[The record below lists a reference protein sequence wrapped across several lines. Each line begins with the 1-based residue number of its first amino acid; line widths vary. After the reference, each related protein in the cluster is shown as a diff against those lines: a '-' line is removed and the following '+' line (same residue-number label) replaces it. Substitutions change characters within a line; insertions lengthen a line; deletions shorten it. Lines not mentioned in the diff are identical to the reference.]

1 MWTESPRLLAVRNS
15 RLSGGTLSAESADL
29 RRCPFCAHEMLTLVA
44 MGGDKVERVSV
55 VCAECGDVGPM
66 TTADDPPGHAEYL
79 WNQRYGAN

>member
-1 MWTESPRLLAVRNS
+1 
-15 RLSGGTLSAESADL
+15 
-29 RRCPFCAHEMLTLVA
+29 MLTLVA
-44 MGGDKVERVSV
+44 MGGDKAERVSV